1 MMRWKCN
8 PLGKI
13 NAKRLSQNRQT
24 NICIFQINSEP
35 KSSSNWLVCDRGALP
50 IFCFLIN
57 HQEKIWGE
65 WVQTR
70 GYLALRILHA
80 DTLTRL
86 LSGSAHE
93 AQTFLDNLWKPKK
106 SATPPYID
114 NNFPS
119 MVKLLYLCMTDS
131 LGGGW
136 LSWIKI
142 TTRTRRR
149 FCSSFP

>member
-1 MMRWKCN
+1 MYLFTSPKN
-8 PLGKI
+8 KNLT
-13 NAKRLSQNRQT
+13 AE
-24 NICIFQINSEP
+24 ICEVFVTSLFSIPVIY
-35 KSSSNWLVCDRGALP
+35 
-50 IFCFLIN
+50 
-57 HQEKIWGE
+57 QEKICGE

-80 DTLTRL
+80 DTHTRL

-136 LSWIKI
+136 LS
-142 TTRTRRR
+142 
-149 FCSSFP
+149 